1 VRGTRTAPH
10 AAFLRTPRGTFT
22 TINVLGATE
31 TLARGI
37 NAAGQIVGS
46 FRDARHTALGYLSR

>member
-1 VRGTRTAPH
+1 
-10 AAFLRTPRGTFT
+10 LRTPRGTFT